1 MRQFVTPVALVAA
14 LLALAAGCGGSK
26 SSSSSGGGAATVKLG
41 GSKLGKILIDD
52 KGRTLY
58 LFEADKAGK
67 STCSGACAATW
78 PPLTAASPSG
88 ADGLDSGALAT
99 TKRTDGTQQVT
110 YHGHP
115 LYNYAGDGTTVGST
129 KGEALNTFGGTWYV
143 VDAGG
148 KAVQPG
154 SASDMGSSGG
164 GGGNGY

>member
-1 MRQFVTPVALVAA
+1 MRQLVMPVALVAA
-14 LLALAAGCGGSK
+14 FLAFAAGCGGSK
-26 SSSSSGGGAATVKLG
+26 SSSSSGSGAATVKLG
-41 GSKLGKILIDD
+41 GSTLGKIIVDD

-67 STCSGACAATW
+67 STCSGACATTW
-78 PPLTAASPSG
+78 PPLKAASPSG

-99 TKRTDGTQQVT
+99 TTRMDGTQQVT

-115 LYNYAGDGTTVGST
+115 LYNYAGDGTTAGST

-154 SASDMGSSGG
+154 SSSEMGG
-164 GGGNGY
+164 GGGGKYGY